1 MIDKIMI
8 WPAILKTEWST
19 LIGSF
24 TVNITQCAFGY
35 LHRSRLQ
42 GQEPDRTKRKNFGI
56 SRCCSGDNFLNTFS
70 LAVLLIES
78 QALVLTVLF
87 LPYPPPHPPFF
98 PPSRFTNLGKT
109 RILSFA
115 KQKIGYCDNFNPV
128 YVPFYFTVWFAT
140 ERRSVTSYFYSSK
153 ISGSQFLENYG
164 LLFCSWVQSC
174 TTESYMAFF
183 FQSYLQDH
191 GSGNFSTFVTL
202 QSYVT
207 TSLYILKYLWLH
219 SLLGLSLA
227 HLDFEAVVKN
237 TQLPQDPTF
246 CEIQSACQ
254 ENGFVTVLFRGNC
267 HVIYWWQRW
276 EPQGMMLQRLS
287 LEEPL
292 WLAARTTGSVSSCCD
307 QYSRPF
313 LCQGAGCQILEE
325 LRPSAHQG

>member
-24 TVNITQCAFGY
+24 TVNITQYALGY

-140 ERRSVTSYFYSSK
+140 ERRSVTSYFYGSK

-164 LLFCSWVQSC
+164 LLFCS
-174 TTESYMAFF
+174 
-183 FQSYLQDH
+183 
-191 GSGNFSTFVTL
+191 
-202 QSYVT
+202 
-207 TSLYILKYLWLH
+207 
-219 SLLGLSLA
+219 
-227 HLDFEAVVKN
+227 
-237 TQLPQDPTF
+237 
-246 CEIQSACQ
+246 
-254 ENGFVTVLFRGNC
+254 
-267 HVIYWWQRW
+267 
-276 EPQGMMLQRLS
+276 
-287 LEEPL
+287 
-292 WLAARTTGSVSSCCD
+292 
-307 QYSRPF
+307 
-313 LCQGAGCQILEE
+313 
-325 LRPSAHQG
+325 